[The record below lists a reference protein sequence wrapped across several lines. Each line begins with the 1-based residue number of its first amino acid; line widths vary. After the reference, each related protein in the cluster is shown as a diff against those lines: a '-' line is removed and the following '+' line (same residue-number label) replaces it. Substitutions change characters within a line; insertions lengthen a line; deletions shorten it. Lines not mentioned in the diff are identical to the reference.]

1 MSSEN
6 TARKMPVRS
15 YIRRYA
21 PADGTADAQPALLDL
36 T

>member
-1 MSSEN
+1 
-6 TARKMPVRS
+6 VRS
-15 YIRRYA
+15 YVRRYA